1 MFGYVR
7 ILKPELLVKDYEC
20 YKGFYCGLCHSLR
33 DTYGLRG
40 QVTLTYDMT
49 FLVLLLSSVY
59 DLAVKEEHK
68 RCIIHPAGKRRVIR
82 TEAADY
88 AADINM
94 LLSYYHFVDDKQDEH
109 SLAASLGVQMYRG
122 QSRRLEQHYPRQARA
137 IAEGMQ
143 RLHLLE
149 QEDCRNVSALA
160 DCFGRMLA
168 EVFVWKEDGLA
179 DFFRETGYYLGKF
192 IYIMDAFEDLP
203 KDTHKERFNPYLG
216 TDRRELLPQVE
227 EQLLTEIAAAG
238 AAFEKLPCL
247 EYRDIMRN
255 ILYAGVWNRFDR
267 IKQELQKEEQ

>member
-7 ILKPELLVKDYEC
+7 IRKPELLVKDYEC

-33 DTYGLRG
+33 DNYGLRG

-68 RCIIHPAGKRRVIR
+68 RCIIHPVGKRRVIR
-82 TEAADY
+82 TEAANY

-149 QEDCRNVSALA
+149 QDACRSICVERRRIGRFFSGNRILFGQIYLYYG
-160 DCFGRMLA
+160 CF
-168 EVFVWKEDGLA
+168 
-179 DFFRETGYYLGKF
+179 
-192 IYIMDAFEDLP
+192 
-203 KDTHKERFNPYLG
+203 
-216 TDRRELLPQVE
+216 
-227 EQLLTEIAAAG
+227 
-238 AAFEKLPCL
+238 
-247 EYRDIMRN
+247 
-255 ILYAGVWNRFDR
+255 
-267 IKQELQKEEQ
+267 

>member
-7 ILKPELLVKDYEC
+7 IRKPELLVKDYEC

-59 DLAVKEEHK
+59 DLAVKEEYK

-109 SLAASLGVQMYRG
+109 
-122 QSRRLEQHYPRQARA
+122 
-137 IAEGMQ
+137 
-143 RLHLLE
+143 
-149 QEDCRNVSALA
+149 
-160 DCFGRMLA
+160 
-168 EVFVWKEDGLA
+168 
-179 DFFRETGYYLGKF
+179 
-192 IYIMDAFEDLP
+192 
-203 KDTHKERFNPYLG
+203 
-216 TDRRELLPQVE
+216 
-227 EQLLTEIAAAG
+227 
-238 AAFEKLPCL
+238 
-247 EYRDIMRN
+247 
-255 ILYAGVWNRFDR
+255 
-267 IKQELQKEEQ
+267 

>member
-1 MFGYVR
+1 MLDVSRHFFTKQEVKRFIDLMAEYKYNVFHWHLSDDQGWRVEIKSLPRLTDVGAWRAPRVGNWWEREPQSVTDSLTYGGFYTQDDIREVVEYAR
-7 ILKPELLVKDYEC
+7 ERFITVVPEIDVPGHSMALLTAYPEISCTGGPFHVNVGNTFYTKEENSLCVGKEKTFAILDMIFDELVDLFPSSYIHIGGDEC

-109 SLAASLGVQMYRG
+109 SLAASL
-122 QSRRLEQHYPRQARA
+122 
-137 IAEGMQ
+137 
-143 RLHLLE
+143 
-149 QEDCRNVSALA
+149 
-160 DCFGRMLA
+160 
-168 EVFVWKEDGLA
+168 
-179 DFFRETGYYLGKF
+179 
-192 IYIMDAFEDLP
+192 
-203 KDTHKERFNPYLG
+203 
-216 TDRRELLPQVE
+216 
-227 EQLLTEIAAAG
+227 
-238 AAFEKLPCL
+238 
-247 EYRDIMRN
+247 
-255 ILYAGVWNRFDR
+255 
-267 IKQELQKEEQ
+267 

>member
-7 ILKPELLVKDYEC
+7 IRKPELLVKDYEC

-59 DLAVKEEHK
+59 DLAVKEEYK

-160 DCFGRMLA
+160 DCFGCMLA
-168 EVFVWKEDGLA
+168 EVFAWKED
-179 DFFRETGYYLGKF
+179 
-192 IYIMDAFEDLP
+192 
-203 KDTHKERFNPYLG
+203 
-216 TDRRELLPQVE
+216 
-227 EQLLTEIAAAG
+227 
-238 AAFEKLPCL
+238 
-247 EYRDIMRN
+247 
-255 ILYAGVWNRFDR
+255 
-267 IKQELQKEEQ
+267 

>member
-7 ILKPELLVKDYEC
+7 IRKPELLVKDYEC

-59 DLAVKEEHK
+59 DLAVKEEYK
-68 RCIIHPAGKRRVIR
+68 RCIINPAGKRRVIR

-137 IAEGMQ
+137 IAEASFVRAG
-143 RLHLLE
+143 RL
-149 QEDCRNVSALA
+149 QECFCSGRLFWLHACRSICVERRWIGRFFSGNRIL
-160 DCFGRMLA
+160 FG
-168 EVFVWKEDGLA
+168 
-179 DFFRETGYYLGKF
+179 
-192 IYIMDAFEDLP
+192 
-203 KDTHKERFNPYLG
+203 
-216 TDRRELLPQVE
+216 
-227 EQLLTEIAAAG
+227 
-238 AAFEKLPCL
+238 
-247 EYRDIMRN
+247 
-255 ILYAGVWNRFDR
+255 
-267 IKQELQKEEQ
+267 

>member
-7 ILKPELLVKDYEC
+7 IRKPELLVKDYEC

-168 EVFVWKEDGLA
+168 EVFAWKEDGLA
-179 DFFRETGYYLGKF
+179 DFGKPDIIWANLSILWMLLRICRKTPIRRDSTLIWGLTVGNYY
-192 IYIMDAFEDLP
+192 
-203 KDTHKERFNPYLG
+203 
-216 TDRRELLPQVE
+216 RRSRSS
-227 EQLLTEIAAAG
+227 
-238 AAFEKLPCL
+238 C
-247 EYRDIMRN
+247 
-255 ILYAGVWNRFDR
+255 
-267 IKQELQKEEQ
+267 